1 MKFSNEKNKGWT
13 LILISAVCEIIWAI
27 CIDFTQGLRV
37 MTWNAVVVLFLAI
50 SVVLLSMSIKTGI
63 NLSTAYAVWTGIGIV
78 GTVVISAI
86 MGLDVITAMTMVGL
100 VLIIAGSVGLKTVD

>member
-50 SVVLLSMSIKTGI
+50 SVVLLSMSIRPASILAPPTQSGRA
-63 NLSTAYAVWTGIGIV
+63 S
-78 GTVVISAI
+78 
-86 MGLDVITAMTMVGL
+86 
-100 VLIIAGSVGLKTVD
+100 GS